1 MWHWVV
7 DTAGEQ
13 NTGMLAFL
21 GWGVLVFLVEEL
33 MQDLVAIVGAAV
45 AVLPNGK
52 LALVM
57 YLAVS
62 QAVGGFDAVVNEVV
76 GELRQEFSSAVLA
89 HLNLQQKKR
98 RSKTCH
104 MSCAF
109 NMTTNECIQ
118 LSGMKL
124 EKMLDLMG
132 LLDFNRVYGNQVL

>member
-62 QAVGGFDAVVNEVV
+62 
-76 GELRQEFSSAVLA
+76 
-89 HLNLQQKKR
+89 
-98 RSKTCH
+98 
-104 MSCAF
+104 
-109 NMTTNECIQ
+109 
-118 LSGMKL
+118 
-124 EKMLDLMG
+124 
-132 LLDFNRVYGNQVL
+132 